1 MVEALPEPLMMSL
14 ARIGR
19 MSRCLRTA
27 RVLQRYLD
35 GELDDPTTIARVHAH
50 LEECR
55 RCGLNAALGAR
66 AMAAAPSDPD
76 EEFLGTFSIQQHLL
90 KRVHGIVRFA

>member
-1 MVEALPEPLMMSL
+1 
-14 ARIGR
+14 

-27 RVLQRYLD
+27 RVLQRYFD

-55 RCGLNAALGAR
+55 RCGLNAAPGAR
-66 AMAAAPSDPD
+66 AMAAAPSDPG

-90 KRVHGIVRFA
+90 KSPRHRSVRVIQRTRPPVLDPHGSA